1 MPLHPSLERGPLRD
15 APRKRR
21 GGRGR
26 LVCRLTS
33 LHPERAL
40 AFALVQH
47 LSQELPGIEF
57 TLEDRRAPDVVWVCG
72 YERGNASAIRLLR
85 LRHPR
90 ALVLV
95 TGRESAELWAD
106 EVRAAGAD
114 RALAWPLDL
123 GSLERALHGPRLRRR
138 A

>member
-1 MPLHPSLERGPLRD
+1 MPLDSPLRREPLRD
-15 APRKRR
+15 APKGRR
-21 GGRGR
+21 GARGR
-26 LVCRLTS
+26 LVCRLTP

-47 LSQELPGIEF
+47 LSQELPDIEF
-57 TLEDRRAPDVVWVCG
+57 TLEEQRLPDVVWVCG
-72 YERGNASAIRLLR
+72 YERGNSTAIRLVR
-85 LRHPR
+85 LRYPR

-114 RALAWPLDL
+114 RALAWPMDL
-123 GSLERALHGPRLRRR
+123 GSLERALHRPRLRRR